1 MAKGSS
7 KGNYTC
13 KVGFYDIYKTLPN
26 PKGGSVEFVVYHSK
40 KLVAK
45 GLKKKEEAVEKYVNN
60 VLTSHEPEPIF

>member
-45 GLKKKEEAVEKYVNN
+45 GLKKKEEGV
-60 VLTSHEPEPIF
+60 